1 MYQPETKTGGF
12 GHMEKYSFCIAGGDL
27 RSVYLAKALLKD
39 GYKVSVFALEG
50 TNLPEEIIHIENVKE
65 LGNYEN
71 IILPL
76 PCCDREGFL
85 KSSFSKER
93 ISAFEII
100 ENMRSGSVLMGGII
114 PKGIASA
121 AKEKGIEVFDYY
133 HREEFAVRNA
143 ALTAE
148 AAAAIV
154 MEMLSE
160 SVSTVP
166 VLILGHG
173 RIGRLL
179 SAILKALDAKV
190 TVAARRYSELAW
202 IRSEGMEPLEFRLL
216 DDELPKFRVVFNTVP
231 AMVLDREKLMLMDGN
246 AIVIDLASEPGGTD
260 FEAAEELGI
269 TAKKALGLPGKFAP
283 KTAGEIVR
291 DTVLNILSERGDKNA
306 R

>member
-1 MYQPETKTGGF
+1 MK
-12 GHMEKYSFCIAGGDL
+12 KSFYIAGGDL
-27 RSVYLAKALLKD
+27 RSVYLAKALAKEENE
-39 GYKVSVFALEG
+39 VFAFALEG
-50 TNLPEEIIHIENVKE
+50 ANLPEDIKMIENTADFK
-65 LGNYEN
+65 NAEN
-71 IILPL
+71 VIFPL
-76 PCCDREGFL
+76 PCCDDEGFL
-85 KSSFSKER
+85 KTAFSKEK
-93 ISAFEII
+93 ISAEEII
-100 ENMRSGSVLMGGII
+100 DNMKKGSVLMGGLL
-114 PKGIASA
+114 PKKLFEKAQ
-121 AKEKGIEVFDYY
+121 EKGIEVFDYY

-202 IRSEGMEPLEFRLL
+202 IRSEGMNPLEFRLI
-216 DDELPKFRVVFNTVP
+216 DEEIGKYKVVFNTVP
-231 AMVLDREKLMLMDGN
+231 TMVLNRERLVLMDKS
-246 AIVIDLASEPGGTD
+246 AIIIDLASEPCGTD
-260 FEAAEELGI
+260 FEAAKELGI

-291 DTVLNILSERGDKNA
+291 DTVLNILEEREAFYGE
-306 R
+306 

>member
-1 MYQPETKTGGF
+1 
-12 GHMEKYSFCIAGGDL
+12 MEKYSFCIAGGDL

-39 GYKVSVFALEG
+39 GYKVSIFALEG
-50 TNLPEEIIHIENVKE
+50 TNLPEETIHIKDVKE

-93 ISAFEII
+93 ISVFEII

-114 PKGIASA
+114 PKGIVSA

-216 DDELPKFRVVFNTVP
+216 DKELPKFRVVFNTVP

-260 FEAAEELGI
+260 FKAAEELGI

>member
-1 MYQPETKTGGF
+1 
-12 GHMEKYSFCIAGGDL
+12 MEKYSFCIAGGDL

-50 TNLPEEIIHIENVKE
+50 TNLPEEIIHIEDVKE
-65 LGNYEN
+65 LEKYEN

-85 KSSFSKER
+85 KTAFSKER
-93 ISAFEII
+93 ISVFEII
-100 ENMRSGSVLMGGII
+100 ENMSSDSVLMGGII
-114 PKGIASA
+114 PKDIASA

-216 DDELPKFRVVFNTVP
+216 DKELPKFRVVFNTVP

>member
-1 MYQPETKTGGF
+1 MK
-12 GHMEKYSFCIAGGDL
+12 KSFYIAGGDL
-27 RSVYLAKALLKD
+27 RSVYLAKALAKE
-39 GYKVSVFALEG
+39 GYEVSAFALDEA
-50 TNLPEEIIHIENVKE
+50 NLPENIRIIDNAEDFKKAENV
-65 LGNYEN
+65 
-71 IILPL
+71 IFPL
-76 PCCDREGFL
+76 PCCDSEGFL
-85 KSSFSKER
+85 KTAFSKKK
-93 ISAFEII
+93 IFAKEIV
-100 ENMRSGSVLMGGII
+100 EKMPEGSVLMGGILPKEI
-114 PKGIASA
+114 AAIAKNKGIFAC
-121 AKEKGIEVFDYY
+121 DYY
-133 HREEFAVRNA
+133 RREEFAVRNA

-202 IRSEGMEPLEFRLL
+202 IRSEGMTPLEFRLI
-216 DDELPKFRVVFNTVP
+216 DEEIGKFGVIFNTVP
-231 AMVLDREKLMLMDGN
+231 AMVLNREKLMLMEKGT
-246 AIVIDLASEPGGTD
+246 IIIDLASEPCGTD
-260 FEAAEELGI
+260 FEAAKELGI

-291 DTVLNILSERGDKNA
+291 DTVLNILAEKENEHGE
-306 R
+306 